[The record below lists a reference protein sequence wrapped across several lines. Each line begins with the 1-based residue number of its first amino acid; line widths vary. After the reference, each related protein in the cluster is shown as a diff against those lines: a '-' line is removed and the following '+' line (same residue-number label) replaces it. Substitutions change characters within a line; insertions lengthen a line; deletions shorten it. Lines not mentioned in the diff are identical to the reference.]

1 VAVRPR
7 SSRGRGQHFLRSSK
21 LAAELVRA
29 ARVQPDDL
37 VLDLGAGTG
46 VLTAALVRAR
56 ARVVA
61 VEIDREL
68 AEGLR
73 RRFAHVDV
81 RVDDA
86 LRFQLPRASF
96 KVVSNLP
103 FDGGTSILRR
113 LLEPTVPLT
122 TADVIVQ
129 WGLAEKRA
137 AIWPSTQL
145 SVYWGAWF
153 ELSVTRRLPR
163 CVFAPPPSVDA
174 GLLRI
179 ARRDKEL
186 VPSAECRRYQAFLAR
201 GFREGPGAVVSRKLL
216 RRCETELGFERRA
229 HARDLDAWQWA
240 ELYRFSGL
248 IDNVRPV
255 A

>member
-7 SSRGRGQHFLRSSK
+7 SRGRGQHFLRSSK

-46 VLTAALVRAR
+46 VLTSALVRAG

-61 VEIDREL
+61 VEIDAQL
-68 AEGLR
+68 AEGLKR
-73 RRFAHVDV
+73 RYPHVDV

-86 LRFQLPRASF
+86 LRVQLPRAPF
-96 KVVSNLP
+96 KVLANLP

-113 LLEPTVPLT
+113 LLDPVVPLT

-129 WGLAEKRA
+129 WGLAEKRGA
-137 AIWPSTQL
+137 VWPSTQL

-153 ELSVTRRLPR
+153 ELSVARRLPR
-163 CVFAPPPSVDA
+163 YVFAPPPSVDA

-179 ARRDKEL
+179 ARRDKAL
-186 VPSAECRRYQAFLAR
+186 VSAAERRDYQAFLAR

-216 RRCETELGFERRA
+216 KRCETELGFERRA
-229 HARDLDAWQWA
+229 RARDLDAWQWA
-240 ELYRFSGL
+240 ELYRHGL
-248 IDNVRPV
+248 LRRRAP
-255 A
+255 